1 MNIIRPVIN
10 VDFKE
15 LEANNYEDIY
25 DMYKTLIYNLYFSKE
40 YLYEHLSN
48 IEKRL
53 YDKFIDKTADKSEYK
68 LAIQYLSQMMYN
80 YYGEKVVILMD
91 EYDVPIDKGYLN
103 NFYDDII
110 ELIRGI
116 FSSSLK
122 GNPGIITGV
131 LRVYYL

>member
-1 MNIIRPVIN
+1 
-10 VDFKE
+10 
-15 LEANNYEDIY
+15 
-25 DMYKTLIYNLYFSKE
+25 
-40 YLYEHLSN
+40 
-48 IEKRL
+48 
-53 YDKFIDKTADKSEYK
+53 
-68 LAIQYLSQMMYN
+68 MYN